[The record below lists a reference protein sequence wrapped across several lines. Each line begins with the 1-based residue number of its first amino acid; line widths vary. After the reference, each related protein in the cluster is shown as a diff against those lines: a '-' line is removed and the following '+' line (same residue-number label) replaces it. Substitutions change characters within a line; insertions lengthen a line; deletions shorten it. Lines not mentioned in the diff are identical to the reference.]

1 LILNDYGSGHLLR
14 QCSNCKLEKAGHE
27 FYKKGLRIESRC
39 KECIKKRRVNDY
51 TKKRKSATAPA
62 KRRITEVVIK
72 GVQNMSPDQH
82 KREMETV
89 ELILENLIYRVL
101 SKKLPRGQNE

>member
-1 LILNDYGSGHLLR
+1 LIPDNNGNGELLK
-14 QCSNCKLEKAGHE
+14 QCSDCKLEKAAHE

-51 TKKRKSATAPA
+51 NKKRKSPLGPA
-62 KRRITEVVIK
+62 KRRITNVVIK
-72 GVQNMSPDQH
+72 GVKIMSPDQFR
-82 KREMETV
+82 REMETV